1 MRHPDFSTSDE
12 DDDDVMGSPVNIYIY
27 DEYWRYYLGPS
38 CSKLTTWLVN
48 VALKFQMLISEI
60 RHYFFVEKNVRS
72 FCIALHCKSFSHFFS
87 TKSVSIFGYE
97 VVKQKNIF
105 FEFANSVDSDEG
117 APDEPPHQDL
127 LCLPLMFEFSK

>member
-60 RHYFFVEKNVRS
+60 RHYFLLKKMLGKF
-72 FCIALHCKSFSHFFS
+72 ALHCIAKASL
-87 TKSVSIFGYE
+87 
-97 VVKQKNIF
+97 IF
-105 FEFANSVDSDEG
+105 FQQKVSVY
-117 APDEPPHQDL
+117 L
-127 LCLPLMFEFSK
+127 VMKL